1 MFQTLR
7 DDHLLKAHS
16 YEAAVRCWEKARKI
30 RDREE
35 RSLRTKGRSSAVV
48 HRFADSIYFRYH
60 STDVVR
66 WEPERV
72 VVSFWDSSSTVAF
85 ANCYLPSGLTAW
97 IQNREMWVNGM
108 QPTHS
113 TISFVQRDDK
123 WVPED
128 MSQVKVQYEVR
139 SKAPTKQLKQ
149 LLAVVDEVA
158 SYHKASLMLVGKE
171 QGQRAWV
178 RSTTV
183 LGEMADEV
191 LRGEQDVAALAQLW
205 TLAETSAIKDLIRV
219 RYGSI
224 YKRPLKPGVIPTR
237 NAKYEAYRY
246 LAPIHELEP
255 TV

>member
-7 DDHLLKAHS
+7 DDYLLKAHS
-16 YEAAVRCWEKARKI
+16 YETAVRCWEKARKI

-35 RSLRTKGRSSAVV
+35 RSLHKHRRTSSMVYRIGEAVC
-48 HRFADSIYFRYH
+48 FRYH
-60 STDVVR
+60 STDIVR

-72 VVSFWDSSSTVAF
+72 VVTFWGSNSTVVF
-85 ANCYLPSGLTAW
+85 ANCYLPSGLIARM
-97 IQNREMWVNGM
+97 QYCEMWVNGM
-108 QPTHS
+108 QPKRG

-128 MSQVKVQYEVR
+128 MSRVKVQYEVR
-139 SKAPTKQLKQ
+139 STAPTKQLKQ

-158 SYHKASLMLVGKE
+158 SYHEAKRMITGDK
-171 QGQRAWV
+171 GRGWV

-183 LGEMADEV
+183 LESMAEQV

-205 TLAETSAIKDLIRV
+205 TLAETSTIKDLIRIK
-219 RYGSI
+219 YGSI
-224 YKRPLKPGVIPTR
+224 YKRQLKPGVIPIR
-237 NAKYEAYRY
+237 NAKYEAYRH

>member
-7 DDHLLKAHS
+7 DDYLLKAHS
-16 YEAAVRCWEKARKI
+16 YETAVRCWEKARKI

-35 RSLRTKGRSSAVV
+35 RSLRTEGRNAAVV
-48 HRFADSIYFRYH
+48 SRVGDAIFFRYY

-72 VVSFWDSSSTVAF
+72 VVTFWGSNSTVVF
-85 ANCYLPSGLTAW
+85 ANCYLPSGLIARM
-97 IQNREMWVNGM
+97 QYCEMWVNGM
-108 QPTHS
+108 QPKRG

-128 MSQVKVQYEVR
+128 MSRVKVQYEVR
-139 SKAPTKQLKQ
+139 STAPTKQLKQ

-158 SYHKASLMLVGKE
+158 SYHEAKRMITEDKGR
-171 QGQRAWV
+171 GWV

-183 LGEMADEV
+183 LESMAEQV

-205 TLAETSAIKDLIRV
+205 TLAETSTIKNLIRIK
-219 RYGSI
+219 YGSI
-224 YKRPLKPGVIPTR
+224 YKRQLKPGVIPIR
-237 NAKYEAYRY
+237 NAKYEAYRH

>member
-7 DDHLLKAHS
+7 DDYLLKAHS
-16 YEAAVRCWEKARKI
+16 YETAVRCWEKARKI

-35 RSLRTKGRSSAVV
+35 RLLRTKGRSAAMVYRSGEAVC
-48 HRFADSIYFRYH
+48 FRYH

-72 VVSFWDSSSTVAF
+72 IVSFWDSSSTVVF

-97 IQNREMWVNGM
+97 VQHNEMWVNGM
-108 QPTHS
+108 RPANS
-113 TISFVQRDDK
+113 AISFVQRDDK

-139 SKAPTKQLKQ
+139 SNPPTKQLKQ

-158 SYHKASLMLVGKE
+158 SYHKAKRLLTGELSTS
-171 QGQRAWV
+171 RV
-178 RSTTV
+178 RSTAV
-183 LGEMADEV
+183 LQDMAERV

-205 TLAETSAIKDLIRV
+205 RLEETSRIKVLIRV

-224 YKRPLKPGVIPTR
+224 YKRQLKPGVIPTR

-246 LAPIHELEP
+246 LAPIHELES